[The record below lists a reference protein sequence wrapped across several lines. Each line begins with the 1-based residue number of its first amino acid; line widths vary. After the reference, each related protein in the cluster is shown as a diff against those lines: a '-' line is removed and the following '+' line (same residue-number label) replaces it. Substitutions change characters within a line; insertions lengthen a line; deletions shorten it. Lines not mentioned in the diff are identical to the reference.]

1 MGCDSEVVRGA
12 STCDAPVRSAS
23 NAATQRETQRDDP
36 PLLALGHLQRGA
48 ANSQKGVPAIPREI
62 LQYPRDYP
70 STMEGGRGRSGG

>member
-48 ANSQKGVPAIPREI
+48 ANSQKGVP
-62 LQYPRDYP
+62 P
-70 STMEGGRGRSGG
+70 SNPQRLHVQSQGCPEFDPPLA